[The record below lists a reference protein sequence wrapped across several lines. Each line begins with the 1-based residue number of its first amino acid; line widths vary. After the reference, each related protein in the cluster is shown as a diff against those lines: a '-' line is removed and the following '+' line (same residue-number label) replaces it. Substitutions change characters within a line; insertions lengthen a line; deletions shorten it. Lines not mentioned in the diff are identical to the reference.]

1 MTESEA
7 RLKRC
12 GGPAGCGSVLEPNSG
27 KMHRDDLWD
36 LLKAPNAARYCIA
49 SDCMC
54 WRWEEAKPIPNPN
67 GITSNEAPYVK
78 GQPIDGYCGLANKP

>member
-49 SDCMC
+49 SDCML
-54 WRWEEAKPIPNPN
+54 WREHP
-67 GITSNEAPYVK
+67 VK
-78 GQPIDGYCGLANKP
+78 ESRLRGEGYCGLADKP